1 MTDDCFK
8 VFRNIYSLLFYGVY
22 TILYVTA
29 TTAAQWLLLFVVG
42 SIVVVK
48 NISANC
54 QAFLQGHTGD
64 VTCLAVSHDGT
75 MLATGQQSE
84 EGARADVLVWDL
96 EVNEP
101 RRRLCSP
108 HPHSSCLPPRVASGL
123 ATT

>member
-1 MTDDCFK
+1 M
-8 VFRNIYSLLFYGVY
+8 VYSL
-22 TILYVTA
+22 
-29 TTAAQWLLLFVVG
+29 G

-96 EVNEP
+96 EVNGL
-101 RRRLCSP
+101 RRRLLP
-108 HPHSSCLPPRVASGL
+108 LPPPPPMSPSYYVKGRGRVPDPPPHHHHYHHQ
-123 ATT
+123 